1 LMFGDLAALAGMKDP
16 PGVVHQFQI
25 IVEAEQDVS
34 LRFAL
39 QTMNRHDGT
48 QSCRQERLFLRML
61 Q

>member
-1 LMFGDLAALAGMKDP
+1 LW
-16 PGVVHQFQI
+16 
-25 IVEAEQDVS
+25 
-34 LRFAL
+34 FAL